1 MVLIDTSH
9 LTVEELKGMFSL
21 AMISFKDLDA
31 ELKKRSLCMDIHG
44 DIRYQD
50 GELYGEIID
59 INEKLGLPEEPIK
72 NRWEI
77 LDL

>member
-1 MVLIDTSH
+1 MDLSVRTE
-9 LTVEELKGMFSL
+9 EELKSL
-21 AMISFKDLDA
+21 LAFGFISYRDLED

-50 GELYGEIID
+50 GELYGES
-59 INEKLGLPEEPIK
+59 INIKKKKEPPEEPIEE
-72 NRWEI
+72 RWEI

>member
-1 MVLIDTSH
+1 MLIDTSH
-9 LTVEELKGMFSL
+9 LTVEELKGMFSF
-21 AMISFKDLDA
+21 AMISFKDLDV

-50 GELYGEIID
+50 GELYGEISD
-59 INEKLGLPEEPIK
+59 INKKQEPPEKPIE